1 MFHKKGALKRFGKFT
16 GKHLRLILFFVK
28 LQALSYAA
36 LLKKRLRDR
45 CFAVNFP
52 NFLSTFFLKRT
63 PPVVAF
69 GRCEKLSKGSSL
81 FVFLRFQS
89 QKFH

>member
-1 MFHKKGALKRFGKFT
+1 MFHKKGVLKRFGKFT

-52 NFLSTFFLKRT
+52 NFLSTFFKKEHLRWLLLDDARNY
-63 PPVVAF
+63 VRVQA
-69 GRCEKLSKGSSL
+69 SL
-81 FVFLRFQS
+81 FF
-89 QKFH
+89 